1 MPSEMPGEM
10 PGDQAVVTARLA
22 LHAVAELLLAGPQWR
37 ASGEIALTVT
47 AGGFRTGW
55 PPAPGIEVLEV
66 SGPRVLARPGDRS
79 VPLAGP
85 VRAMAAVLGVTPG
98 GPSGLYGHGADLGP
112 DDDLAADPGAVA
124 VVLGSLTEGAAALEQ
139 LAAGTAEVPILW
151 PEHFDVGIALDGVN
165 YGVSPGDAEHAL
177 PYAYVGPWTPRA
189 GDFWN
194 EPFGASRPVA
204 GLGGVAGILAF
215 FQEGREQ
222 AA

>member
-1 MPSEMPGEM
+1 
-10 PGDQAVVTARLA
+10 VVSARRA

-37 ASGEIALTVT
+37 ATGEIALTVT

-55 PPAPGIEVLEV
+55 PPAEGIEVLEV

-85 VRAMAAVLGVTPG
+85 LWTIAAALGVTPG

-112 DDDLAADPGAVA
+112 DDDLTVDPDAVA
-124 VVLGSLTEGAAALEQ
+124 VVLGSLTAGAAALEQ
-139 LAAGTAEVPILW
+139 LAADTAEVPILW
-151 PEHFDVGIALDGVN
+151 PEHFDVGIALDEIN
-165 YGVSPGDAEHAL
+165 YGVSPGDAEHPL
-177 PYAYVGPWTPRA
+177 PYAYVGPWTKRA

-204 GLGGVAGILAF
+204 ELDGVAGILAF
-215 FQEGREQ
+215 FHEGRAR